1 MKTFQELIE
10 CLEQASNQI
19 ENKDNKIKELLNLIQ
34 NKEEKNKENNIKENI
49 INKLNEEKNILI
61 KKKYEYDNRII
72 GMTKLINKLKEE
84 LDKKNIEY
92 INKEN
97 NLQKILE
104 ENNILNKKII
114 ENEKNIKIKHKKE
127 IEDII
132 NKMNQ
137 EFNNKYNILKKNMK

>member
-34 NKEEKNKENNIKENI
+34 NKEENNEENNIKENI

-84 LDKKNIEY
+84 LDKKI
-92 INKEN
+92 
-97 NLQKILE
+97 
-104 ENNILNKKII
+104 
-114 ENEKNIKIKHKKE
+114 
-127 IEDII
+127 
-132 NKMNQ
+132 
-137 EFNNKYNILKKNMK
+137 